1 MEQSVIN
8 EMTTH
13 ELQGKISEEQETLA
27 KLRLSHSISPLENPM
42 KIRSTRRTV
51 ARLQSELSRR
61 VQKDSSTK

>member
-8 EMTTH
+8 EMTTQ

>member
-8 EMTTH
+8 EMTTQELH
-13 ELQGKISEEQETLA
+13 EKISEEQETLA
-27 KLRLSHSISPLENPM
+27 KFKLSHSISPLENPM

-61 VQKDSSTK
+61 IQKDSSTK